1 MSLHD
6 IEMESSLSEVRVGF
20 NVLENKDIVNK
31 ESIVNWFLVL
41 LFLRF
46 LVFIEIGVLG
56 GFSRCLEGVALNS
69 G

>member
-31 ESIVNWFLVL
+31 ESIVNWFLIL
-41 LFLRF
+41 LFLRL
-46 LVFIEIGVLG
+46 LVSIEIGVLG
-56 GFSRCLEGVALNS
+56 GYSRCLEGVGLNS